1 MAVFVD
7 SFDISN
13 ARVYCW
19 ALYFLC
25 SIRTSQTHEEIQEGE
40 MEYMTIHGRFTRDEL
55 MDMEGWSDYDMMD
68 YKREWN
74 HNLSF
79 SGNLNPTPKWK
90 LNYKA

>member
-19 ALYFLC
+19 ALRVFC
-25 SIRTSQTHEEIQEGE
+25 SIWTQETREEIQEGE

-68 YKREWN
+68 YTITEEESLDDFLGTLRDDD
-74 HNLSF
+74 L
-79 SGNLNPTPKWK
+79 
-90 LNYKA
+90 